1 MNQLK
6 LGLRL
11 ESEYK
16 TKFVSAWLDTGFN
29 GSLIINHN
37 LAQKLQAKALKRIKV
52 GLGDN
57 QSTQGILTNLNI
69 SITVDDKQLNL
80 RNVTVLILE
89 NENQPVIGIGLLERI
104 QKLTNLQAKLNVVK
118 EEVKLVE

>member
-6 LGLRL
+6 LGLHL

-29 GSLIINHN
+29 GSLIINNN

-57 QSTQGILTNLNI
+57 QSTQGILSNLNI
-69 SITVDDKQLNL
+69 SITVEDKQINL

-104 QKLTNLQAKLNVVK
+104 QKVTNLQAKLNVIK
-118 EEVKLVE
+118 EKVKLVE

>member
-6 LGLRL
+6 LGLHL

-16 TKFVSAWLDTGFN
+16 TKFVKAWLDTGFN
-29 GSLIINHN
+29 GSLIINNN

-57 QSTQGILTNLNI
+57 QSTKGILTNLNI
-69 SITVDDKQLNL
+69 SITVEDKQINL
-80 RNVTVLILE
+80 RNVTDPI
-89 NENQPVIGIGLLERI
+89 
-104 QKLTNLQAKLNVVK
+104 
-118 EEVKLVE
+118 